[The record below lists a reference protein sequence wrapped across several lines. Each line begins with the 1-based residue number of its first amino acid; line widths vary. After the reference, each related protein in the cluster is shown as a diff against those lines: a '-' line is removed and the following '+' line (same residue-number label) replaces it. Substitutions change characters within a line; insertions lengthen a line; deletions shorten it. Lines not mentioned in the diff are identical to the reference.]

1 MAKIGSFGTVVFEV
15 SPNRILTFDGLK
27 RKSGSRW
34 EEHEV
39 IGEKPVPEFIG
50 QTLDE
55 ITLPILLRASAGVD
69 PKAELD
75 KLRDFKDNGRT
86 SFLIIGGSSVSTSQW
101 YLFDMSETHK
111 VYDGKGRLITAEVEL
126 ILKEYP
132 SPPAPTNRP
141 TPKTTSSSASKTTN
155 VSKRTWIGEITVKV
169 GMLNIRMGPSLK
181 ARIKKVA
188 RQGQKYKV
196 YGTTTTDITWYSLGA
211 GLYISANPK
220 YVSFKKG

>member
-15 SPNRILTFDGLK
+15 SPKRILTFDELK

-39 IGEKPVPEFIG
+39 IGGKPIPEFIG

-55 ITLPILLRASAGVD
+55 ITLPILLRANAGVD

-75 KLRDFKDNGRT
+75 KLRVFKNNGQT
-86 SFLIIGGSSVSTSQW
+86 SPLIIGGSSLSNSQW
-101 YLFDMSETHK
+101 FIDDISEVHK

-126 ILKEYP
+126 TLKEYP
-132 SPPAPTNRP
+132 PPVVVNRSKPTTNKP
-141 TPKTTSSSASKTTN
+141 PNTN
-155 VSKRTWIGEITVKV
+155 VSKNKAIGEITVKV

-188 RQGQKYKV
+188 RKGQRYKV
-196 YGTTTTDITWYSLGA
+196 YGTKKTDITWYLLGA

>member
-15 SPNRILTFDGLK
+15 SPKRILTFDELK

-39 IGEKPVPEFIG
+39 IGGKPIPEFIG

-69 PKAELD
+69 PKVELD
-75 KLRDFKDNGRT
+75 KLRDFKNNGRT

-101 YLFDMSETHK
+101 YLEDMSEVHK

-126 ILKEYP
+126 VLKEYP
-132 SPPAPTNRP
+132 SPPASTNRSK
-141 TPKTTSSSASKTTN
+141 PKTASASKTPN
-155 VSKRTWIGEITVKV
+155 VSKKTWIGEITVKV